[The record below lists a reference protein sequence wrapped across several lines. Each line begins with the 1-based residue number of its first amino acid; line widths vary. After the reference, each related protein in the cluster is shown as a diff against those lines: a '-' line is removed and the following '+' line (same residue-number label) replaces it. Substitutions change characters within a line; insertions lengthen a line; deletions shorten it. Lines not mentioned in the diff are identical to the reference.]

1 MIKVHFNDVEL
12 TRWITILNGFTAFN
26 GADYDPTFQDYP
38 TISGAEFVKTR
49 KKLKKISVPF
59 YVEYNSV
66 ADYDALQKAL
76 NVAEPK
82 KLTFSHLPNRV
93 FYAIPSGDL
102 NFKEVRFNGKGTIN
116 FTVADG
122 LGHALN
128 TKRFNFAKNDQGVWE
143 ATIVN
148 TGSEPVPINYK
159 IKLKKESGFVAIA
172 SKLGVIQY
180 GKFEE
185 TDYAR
190 EKKNIT
196 LASNQGGDFANWQNG
211 TVFYENQGKKAV
223 TTMSAD
229 TAFNGRVGLLPRGFN
244 NTGNNPFFG
253 AIKELNL
260 SVGATEWYIWARAWF
275 ETGLMGQTG
284 AWCLTVVDNSN
295 RFIAGMAIEK
305 HDRVGNRASVYF
317 LLGDGK
323 GGSHIKHKID
333 FTPSFWV
340 ADNPYGTEARNLN
353 RNMFDLRKEGD
364 KVTFFWYGQYF
375 SYFESGIKNVEAA
388 KVQFFCGQINGRN
401 TNDQIVTHQYLNDFS
416 FFKLN
421 VPFWRDV
428 PNRYPAG
435 SELFIDASGEVNPDE
450 PGRLYVNGL
459 LAPDDEILGTQFFL
473 APPGETKVQLLVSS
487 FSEVASAYAE
497 IEEAWT

>member
-1 MIKVHFNDVEL
+1 MIKVHFNDIEL
-12 TRWITILNGFTAFN
+12 TQWITVLDGFTAFS
-26 GADYDPTFQDYP
+26 GADYDPTFEEHP
-38 TISGAEFVKTR
+38 NLNGAEFVKTR
-49 KKLKKISVPF
+49 KKAKKIPVPF
-59 YVEYNSV
+59 YVKYDGV

-76 NVAEPK
+76 NVSEPK
-82 KLTFSHLPNRV
+82 KLTFSHLPDRV
-93 FYAIPSGDL
+93 FYAIPNGDL
-102 NFKEVRFNGKGTIN
+102 DFKEIRFNGKGTIN
-116 FTVADG
+116 FTIIDG

-128 TKRFNFAKNDQGVWE
+128 PKRFDFAKNAQGVWE

-148 TGSEPVPINYK
+148 TGSDPVPINYK

-172 SKLGVIQY
+172 SQFGAIQY
-180 GKFEE
+180 GKYDEADFVQ
-185 TDYAR
+185 
-190 EKKNIT
+190 EKKNVL
-196 LASNQGGDFANWQNG
+196 LASNQAGNFSSWQNG
-211 TVFYENQGKKAV
+211 TVFYENLNKKAV

-229 TAFNGRVGLLPRGFN
+229 TAFNGRLGILPSGFK
-244 NTGNNPFFG
+244 NTSNSNWYG
-253 AIKELNL
+253 AIKELTL
-260 SVGATEWYIWARAWF
+260 SDRATEWYIWARAWF

-284 AWCLTVVDNSN
+284 AWCLSVVDSENK
-295 RFIAGMAIEK
+295 FIAGMAIEK
-305 HDRVGNRASVYF
+305 YDRVGNRAKVIF
-317 LLGDGK
+317 LIGDGK
-323 GGSHIKHKID
+323 GGSQAKHVID
-333 FTPSFWV
+333 FTPSFLLV
-340 ADNPYGTEARNLN
+340 DNPYGTEARNKN

-375 SYFESGIKNVEAA
+375 PFFESGIKDKQAA
-388 KVQFFCGQINGRN
+388 KVQFFCGQVNGMN
-401 TNDQIVTHQYLNDFS
+401 TTSQIVTHQYLNDFS
-416 FFKLN
+416 FWKLN